1 MTVQYDSE
9 NPIPAPPRI
18 WENVGFW
25 DAVREHKLVFQR
37 CTECGTWAHPPRPTC
52 PKCRSLEKE
61 WSPSK
66 GKGNIVSWVTYHES
80 PHPGFTAPYSVVLV
94 ELDEGV
100 RLVSNMVDTKAEEIS
115 IGMRVE
121 VVFDDVAEGLTL
133 PKFRKVG

>member
-1 MTVQYDSE
+1 MSVQYSSE
-9 NPIPAPPRI
+9 HSIPVAPPI

-25 DAVREHKLVFQR
+25 EAAREHKLVFQR
-37 CTECGTWAHPPRPTC
+37 CKECGAWAHPPRPSC

-61 WSPSK
+61 WAPSK
-66 GKGNIVSWVTYHES
+66 GKGTISSWVTYRES
-80 PHPGFTAPYSVVLV
+80 PHPGFKAPYAVVLV

-115 IGMRVE
+115 IGMPVE